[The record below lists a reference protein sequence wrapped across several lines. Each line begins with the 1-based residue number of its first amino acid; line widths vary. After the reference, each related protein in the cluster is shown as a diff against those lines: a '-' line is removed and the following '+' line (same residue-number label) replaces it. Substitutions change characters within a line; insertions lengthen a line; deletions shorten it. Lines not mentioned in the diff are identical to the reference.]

1 MDCCELRILFAG
13 NPEIS
18 VPTLKALASA
28 FNVVGVVT
36 NPDRPA
42 GRGKRLEAPPVKSA
56 ALELGLPVL
65 QYERLMRQAREEVSQ
80 LQPDLLVSFACGH
93 YFGPKFLGLFPQGA
107 INIHPSLLPL
117 YRGCAPI
124 QGALLHGDAITGI
137 SIQRIVAEVDCGD
150 ILASQ
155 PILLEGT
162 ETTET
167 LSAIASRISAELIVP
182 TLERLCAGDLLE
194 HPQDND
200 KASYSGMLSKQ
211 DGIIDWTQ
219 SAREIHAKVRALYPW
234 PKAST
239 TYGGVPLI
247 ISAVDGPVSEAGKET
262 VQGQQVP
269 GTVVRLDKKRGL
281 AIACGDGL
289 LFVRRLQLSMK
300 KELDSQSFVNG
311 NPGIIGSIMGT

>member
-1 MDCCELRILFAG
+1 MDRSELRILFAG

-18 VPTLKALASA
+18 VPTLKALAET
-28 FNVVGVVT
+28 FTVVGVLT

-42 GRGKRLEAPPVKSA
+42 GRGKHLEAPPVKSA
-56 ALELGLPVL
+56 ALELDLPVL
-65 QYERLMRQAREEVSQ
+65 QYDRLLGQAREEVGR
-80 LQPDLLVSFACGH
+80 LQPNLLVSFACGH
-93 YFGPKFLGLFPQGA
+93 YFGPKFLALFSFGA

-124 QGALLHGDAITGI
+124 QGALLHGDAITGV

-150 ILASQ
+150 ILASRNI
-155 PILLEGT
+155 PLEGT

-167 LSAIASRISAELIVP
+167 LSAAASRVGAELIVP

-194 HPQDND
+194 QPQDSVR
-200 KASYSGMLSKQ
+200 ASFSGMLSKQ
-211 DGIIDWTQ
+211 DGIIDWSR

-239 TYGGVPLI
+239 TYAGVPLI
-247 ISAVDGPVSEAGKET
+247 IAAVDGPVSEVGNEK
-262 VQGQQVP
+262 VPGQTVP
-269 GTVVRLDKKRGL
+269 GTVVHFDKKRGL
-281 AIACGDGL
+281 AVACGDGL
-289 LFVRRLQLSMK
+289 LYVRRLQLSMK

-311 NPGIIGSIMGT
+311 NPGILGSVLGK